1 MKTAPIEP
9 ARIALTAD
17 GLPHAPDFGDVYHP
31 AAGAA
36 GQAGHVFLGGNELPG
51 RWAGRPRFVVL
62 ETGFGLGNNFL
73 ATWDAWRRDPQR
85 CERLWFLAIDKHP
98 PTRADLTRLHEA
110 SPWPELA
117 QQLVAAWPVLTPNLH
132 ALEFESGRL
141 RLLLGFGDVAA
152 LLPQLMAPV
161 DAFFLD
167 GFAPDRNPAMWSLP
181 VLKQVGRLAAPGA
194 TAATWSS
201 ARALRD
207 GLATAGFEVSIVPGF
222 SGKRDMTTARYAP
235 RHRPAAQAGGLHAH
249 TGRPEALV
257 VGAGLA
263 GCAAA
268 RALGREGWQVTV
280 LDRAASIAQGA
291 SGNPAGL
298 FHGVVHGDDGPH
310 ARLHRAAALATE
322 RLLRPWIAGGRVRG
336 RIDGLL
342 RLAGTRTTAPW
353 PTDYVESLS
362 DEAARA
368 RSGADVAGG
377 GWWFPGGGWVVP
389 GDYARAL
396 LEDGGARFVGTA
408 NVPAIERRGG
418 RWHALDEH
426 GASIADA
433 PVLVLATAVDLP
445 RLLGPALAEATGA
458 LVAVRGQITGL
469 PAAGL
474 PTPRVP
480 IADAGYVLPAVDGV
494 LWCGSTAQPGDED
507 GGLREADHR
516 HNLAQAA
523 RLIGAPVIEALPAS
537 ALQGRVGWRAVT
549 PDRLPLV
556 GALPDLAACAT
567 ARHDE
572 RLRRLP
578 RLRDADGGLYV
589 LAGLGSRGITWATLC
604 GELLASWVAGTPCPV
619 EGDLRD
625 TLDPAR
631 AWLAARR
638 RVGLRDAQT

>member
-9 ARIALTAD
+9 ARIALTPG
-17 GLPHAPDFGDVYHP
+17 GLPHAPAYGDVYHS
-31 AAGAA
+31 AAGAQ
-36 GQAGHVFLGGNELPG
+36 GQARHVFLGGNGLPA
-51 RWAGRPRFVVL
+51 RWAGGRRFVVL

-73 ATWDAWRRDPQR
+73 ATWDAWRRDPRR
-85 CERLWFLAIDKHP
+85 CDRLWFVAIDKHP
-98 PTRADLTRLHEA
+98 PTRTDLARLHEA
-110 SPWPELA
+110 SPLPELA
-117 QQLVAAWPVLTPNLH
+117 QQLVAAWPALTPNLH
-132 ALEFESGRL
+132 ALEFEGGHL
-141 RLLLGFGDVAA
+141 RLLLGFGDIAA
-152 LLPQLMAPV
+152 LLPQVLASV

-181 VLKQVGRLAAPGA
+181 VLKQLGRLAAPGA

-207 GLATAGFEVSIVPGF
+207 GLVTAGFEVVIEPGF
-222 SGKRDMTTARYAP
+222 GGKRDMTTARYAP
-235 RHRPAAQAGGLHAH
+235 RHRPPTQAAALHVH
-249 TGRPEALV
+249 TGPREALV

-280 LDRAASIAQGA
+280 LDRAAHVAQGA

-322 RLLRPWIAGGRVRG
+322 RLLRPWLASRRVRG
-336 RIDGLL
+336 QIDGLL
-342 RLAGTRTTAPW
+342 RIAAERTAPPW
-353 PTDYVESLS
+353 PADYVEAVP
-362 DEAARA
+362 AATACA
-368 RSGADVAGG
+368 RSGLATVAG

-396 LEDGGARFVGTA
+396 LEDVDARFIGTA
-408 NVPAIERRGG
+408 GVAAIERRGG

-445 RLLGPALAEATGA
+445 RLLGPALAEATGVLA
-458 LVAVRGQITGL
+458 AVRGQVSGL

-480 IADAGYVLPAVDGV
+480 IADAGYVLPVIDGV
-494 LWCGSTAQPGDED
+494 LWCGSTAQPGDTD
-507 GGLREADHR
+507 PRLREADHR

-523 RLIGAPVIEALPAS
+523 RLLGAPAIEALS
-537 ALQGRVGWRAVT
+537 TNALQGRVGWRAVT

-567 ARHDE
+567 AKPAD

-578 RLRDADGGLYV
+578 RLRDADGGLY
-589 LAGLGSRGITWATLC
+589 AISGLGSRGITWAALC
-604 GELLASWVAGTPCPV
+604 GELLAAWVAGTPCPV
-619 EGDLRD
+619 EADLRD
-625 TLDPAR
+625 VLDPAR
-631 AWLAARR
+631 AGWSARR
-638 RVGLRDAQT
+638 RVAGPAAET

>member
-9 ARIALTAD
+9 ARIALAPD

-31 AAGAA
+31 AAGAT
-36 GQAGHVFLGGNELPG
+36 GQARHVFLGGNGLPA
-51 RWAGRPRFVVL
+51 RWGGRPRFVVL

-73 ATWDAWRRDPQR
+73 ATWDAWRHDPQR

-98 PTRADLTRLHEA
+98 PTRADLARLQA
-110 SPWPELA
+110 SSTLPELA
-117 QQLVAAWPVLTPNLH
+117 RQLVAAWPALTPNLH
-132 ALEFESGRL
+132 ALEFESGRV

-152 LLPQLMAPV
+152 LLPQVMASV

-181 VLKQVGRLAAPGA
+181 ALKQVGRLAAPGA

-201 ARALRD
+201 ARALRE

-235 RHRPAAQAGGLHAH
+235 RHRPAVQAGGLQIH
-249 TGRPEALV
+249 TGPREALV

-322 RLLRPWIAGGRVRG
+322 RLLRPWISGGRVRG
-336 RIDGLL
+336 QIDGLL
-342 RLAGTRTTAPW
+342 RLAGTPATSPW
-353 PTDYVESLS
+353 PIDYVESVS
-362 DEAARA
+362 GQAARA
-368 RSGADVAGG
+368 RSGLAAAEG

-389 GDYARAL
+389 GDYAGAL
-396 LEDGGARFVGTA
+396 LEAGDAHFAGNACVE
-408 NVPAIERRGG
+408 AIERRSG

-433 PVLVLATAVDLP
+433 PVLVLATAIDLP
-445 RLLGPALAEATGA
+445 RLLGPALAEATGTLA
-458 LVAVRGQITGL
+458 AVRGQITGL

-474 PTPRVP
+474 PAPRVP
-480 IADAGYVLPAVDGV
+480 VADAGYVLPAVDGV
-494 LWCGSTAQPGDED
+494 LWCGSTARPGDAD
-507 GGLREADHR
+507 GRLREADHR

-523 RLIGAPVIEALPAS
+523 RLLAAPAIEALPTDT
-537 ALQGRVGWRAVT
+537 LQGRVGWRAVT

-556 GALPDLAACAT
+556 GALPDLAACTT
-567 ARHDE
+567 ARHDD

-589 LAGLGSRGITWATLC
+589 IAALGSRGVTWAALC

-619 EGDLRD
+619 EADLRD

-638 RVGLRDAQT
+638 RVALADPQT

>member
-1 MKTAPIEP
+1 MKTVPIEP
-9 ARIALTAD
+9 ARIALTPD
-17 GLPHAPDFGDVYHP
+17 GLPHAPAFGAVYHP

-36 GQAGHVFLGGNELPG
+36 GQARHVFLAGNALPA
-51 RWAGRPRFVVL
+51 RWAGRLRFVVL

-73 ATWDAWRRDPQR
+73 ATWDAWRTDPRR
-85 CERLWFLAIDKHP
+85 CEQLWFVAIDKHP
-98 PTRADLTRLHEA
+98 PTRADLARLHEA
-110 SPWPELA
+110 SSLPELA
-117 QQLVAAWPVLTPNLH
+117 QQLVAAWPPLTPNLH

-141 RLLLGFGDVAA
+141 RLLLGFGDIAA
-152 LLPQLMAPV
+152 VLPQVMASV

-181 VLKQVGRLAAPGA
+181 VMKQLGRLAAPGA

-207 GLATAGFEVSIVPGF
+207 GLATAGFEVSIEPGF
-222 SGKRDMTTARYAP
+222 AGKRDMTTARYAP
-235 RHRPAAQAGGLHAH
+235 RHRRPAPAGGLHAH
-249 TGRPEALV
+249 SGPREALV

-280 LDRAASIAQGA
+280 LDRAASVAQGA

-322 RLLRPWIAGGRVRG
+322 RLLRPWVAGGRVRG
-336 RIDGLL
+336 RVDGLL
-342 RLAGTRTTAPW
+342 RLAAERAASPW
-353 PTDYVESLS
+353 PVDYVEALPV
-362 DEAARA
+362 EAARA
-368 RSGADVAGG
+368 RSGLAVAGG

-389 GDYARAL
+389 GDCARAL
-396 LEDGGARFVGTA
+396 LEDGRARFVGGA
-408 NVPAIERRGG
+408 SVAAIERRGS
-418 RWHALDEH
+418 RWHALDER
-426 GASIADA
+426 GASTADA
-433 PVLVLATAVDLP
+433 PVLVLATAGDLP
-445 RLLGPALAEATGA
+445 QLLGPALAEATGA
-458 LVAVRGQITGL
+458 LAAVRGQITGL

-474 PTPRVP
+474 PTPQVP
-480 IADAGYVLPAVDGV
+480 IADAGYVLPAIDGL

-507 GGLREADHR
+507 SEPREADHR

-523 RLIGAPVIEALPAS
+523 RLLATPAIEALATG
-537 ALQGRVGWRAVT
+537 ALKGRVGWRAVT

-567 ARHDE
+567 ARHDD

-589 LAGLGSRGITWATLC
+589 IAGLGSRGITWAALC
-604 GELLASWVAGTPCPV
+604 GELLASWVTGVPCPV
-619 EGDLRD
+619 EADLRD
-625 TLDPAR
+625 ALDPAR

-638 RVGLRDAQT
+638 RVVPREPAT